1 MELCPNSY
9 PTFSSSRTLSILVLL
24 SCTSMVSSIRDTQEW
39 GTHMWVPWP
48 IYFAERKLNKSYMLL
63 LGSLYL
69 LELSS
74 CQQHSA
80 CQRDSELPSF
90 SSWGHLWLKWD
101 GERSSL
107 SPLYQKRWHIWG
119 NGCLSPVRYEEIHEL
134 FISSISWHWWRVA
147 RAVK

>member
-9 PTFSSSRTLSILVLL
+9 PTFSSSRTMSILVLL

-74 CQQHSA
+74 SPASSIQLVRGTVNYHRSA
-80 CQRDSELPSF
+80 REATCGLNEMEKD
-90 SSWGHLWLKWD
+90 HLC
-101 GERSSL
+101 
-107 SPLYQKRWHIWG
+107 P
-119 NGCLSPVRYEEIHEL
+119 L
-134 FISSISWHWWRVA
+134 FIKSDDTSEETAACLQWGMKKSMNYLLVQLVDIGEEWRGL
-147 RAVK
+147 